1 MVQIEVPDRAALSEA
16 NRNYV
21 EYFDKRLGHIP
32 NLYLYMMHSAS
43 AFDTFYTFHNRKTSL
58 SLREREV
65 ISLVMAEVN
74 KSLYCLS
81 AHTMIAKLNGFDE
94 EQIIQVRQ
102 GKADFDPKLDALAGL
117 VKRLAEKTDLGL
129 TTELAAFFEA
139 GYTRE
144 DLVDVLHAMG
154 ENIISNLTAK
164 TLTVPIDFPLAQAL
178 DESGNKR

>member
-1 MVQIEVPDRAALSEA
+1 MVQIEIPDRAALSEA

-65 ISLVMAEVN
+65 ISLVVAEVN

-94 EQIIQVRQ
+94 EQIIQLRQ

-117 VKRLAEKTDLGL
+117 VKRLAEKANLHL
-129 TTELAAFFEA
+129 RTELAAFFDA

-144 DLVDVLHAMG
+144 NLVDVLQAMG

-178 DESGNKR
+178 NEGENKR

>member
-1 MVQIEVPDRAALSEA
+1 MVHIEIPDSAALSEE

-32 NLYLYMMHSAS
+32 NLYLYMMHSAF

-65 ISLVMAEVN
+65 ISLVVAEVN

-94 EQIIQVRQ
+94 EQIIQLRQ
-102 GKADFDPKLDALAGL
+102 GKAGFDPKLDALAGL

-129 TTELAAFFEA
+129 TTELATFFEV

-144 DLVDVLHAMG
+144 NLLDVLQAIG

-178 DESGNKR
+178 NEGGNK